1 MAEAYKHS
9 GACAA
14 RPSGRFRFDSC
25 YQNNRDATATCTARI
40 RMWESLAIRQFGIL
54 EIVGS
59 SPTILTAT
67 KCVSCPTKGSIH
79 TRNYGRPKVVILGQ
93 PRLAT
98 AVLDLLEMKA
108 ACPLPMPSR

>member
-1 MAEAYKHS
+1 
-9 GACAA
+9 
-14 RPSGRFRFDSC
+14 
-25 YQNNRDATATCTARI
+25 
-40 RMWESLAIRQFGIL
+40 
-54 EIVGS
+54 
-59 SPTILTAT
+59 
-67 KCVSCPTKGSIH
+67 VSCPTKGSIH